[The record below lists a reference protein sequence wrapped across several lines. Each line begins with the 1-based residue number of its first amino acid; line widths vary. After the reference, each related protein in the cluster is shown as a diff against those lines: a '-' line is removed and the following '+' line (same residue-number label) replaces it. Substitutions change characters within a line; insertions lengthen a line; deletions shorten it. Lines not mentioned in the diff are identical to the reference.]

1 MILEKYS
8 EELDG
13 VRGLEET
20 EGDCG
25 GERQRGSE
33 VNRGFCVCMGSGVE
47 GVRMVVGYSVPE
59 LAGVAKAY
67 AGDRGLMKLWVVR
80 EESSSLASPWAL
92 ESPFG
97 SSSSSAAQLNPRPI
111 EVTPQ
116 LLPTLT
122 ARL

>member
-1 MILEKYS
+1 LILEKCN

-13 VRGLEET
+13 VRGLEER
-20 EGDCG
+20 EGECC
-25 GERQRGSE
+25 GERVRGSE
-33 VNRGFCVCMGSGVE
+33 VNRDICVCMGRGVE
-47 GVRMVVGYSVPE
+47 GVRMVVGYNIPE

-80 EESSSLASPWAL
+80 EGSSSSVSPWAL
-92 ESPFG
+92 VSPFG
-97 SSSSSAAQLNPRPI
+97 SSSSAVQLNPRPI

-116 LLPTLT
+116 LFPTLT

>member
-1 MILEKYS
+1 LVLEKCK
-8 EELDG
+8 ELDG
-13 VRGLEET
+13 VRGLEER
-20 EGDCG
+20 EGECV
-25 GERQRGSE
+25 GERVRGSE
-33 VNRGFCVCMGSGVE
+33 VNRDICVCIGRGVE
-47 GVRMVVGYSVPE
+47 GVRIVVGYIVPE

-80 EESSSLASPWAL
+80 GRSSSSGSTWAL
-92 ESPFG
+92 ESPFV

-116 LLPTLT
+116 LFPTLT